1 MANTIV
7 CKTDTFEQWRV
18 KTNDISSNIGDASL
32 LTTTATNVVSAINEH
47 DIEVGNV
54 HNHVNCSF
62 TATSGQTEVAIPN
75 LVSVCSITNNGLSVA
90 SNEYSVISGA
100 DGCVT
105 FNPVLALDCSI
116 VVSAV
121 TNNLSTTANNLAAA
135 VNEHQTNIGNVTTL
149 TTTANTNVVSAINE
163 LDGEIGCLDNLI
175 TPSKLNVVCA
185 INSLT
190 NTLDNLTTSSTNRIA
205 TLYLDSDA
213 GCRLTCTRVAGTGA
227 NQYCYPL
234 SNLVCVIAVCVGA
247 DSQSLS
253 ICESSTYT
261 VSSAPTGTGCVT
273 FNTNYYPA
281 TTDTVEIVYSQD
293 APNLDISLSDVSG
306 VLTYTKDDSSGSVA
320 NTDTIF
326 KIQETSASTT
336 TNVFSLTKEGTIS
349 LRKDLPVSEGGTG
362 ASNAADAATNLSV
375 PPNARNVCAGYG
387 LIGGGDLSADRTL
400 SIGSYCSSCVT
411 QWSTNGVL
419 KVPQNTITHG
429 DPVFFTGSPIPGGI
443 DAACIYYAYCI
454 TNLSSLDWFTLY
466 DCKACTTITPAP
478 GGAIPITDSFNP
490 NYDATVFPTYMNVP
504 GFEGKFAGTLDGA
517 ATCLSSTLLV
527 SKGGTGGTTSSA
539 ARTNLCVPPNTR
551 NVCAGYGL
559 TGGGDLTADRSL
571 SISSCEIC
579 VYYWSN
585 STGAFQ
591 LGTTNDPVLDD
602 GTPFYFLG
610 ELPNNTTAENQIY
623 YTWYVDRANYNN
635 GGPNIALYLLYNT
648 RSAALTGGSGSN
660 IIPTSNCTQPSTNIY
675 IPGFEG
681 HFSGTF
687 NGTVT
692 GNISNAQTSVTADCL
707 TTARS
712 IGLSGDVTGS
722 ASFNG
727 SQNITISATVAD
739 SSHNHSANNIT
750 SDIFNYARIPVANGD
765 CWGAIKVLCCNNIA
779 GQNFLD
785 PDGRLFIGDINF
797 CYSVLGGNH
806 DCVQLSSTYCLS
818 DGDPIVFNK
827 HFYNNNFGGTGLFVA
842 YSGVGAY
849 YKLYYE
855 YCDAIQSNNNNL
867 TVCNVSSSLGNNVIA
882 VSPRFSGLVCGS
894 VSGVAHTS
902 FTGSNGSSSGRVG
915 SVPAPA
921 AADNVKFLRGDGSW
935 ASPSST
941 SYTASN
947 GVCLNTSTNNFTLD
961 TSYYINQ
968 LCNNTCYFKISNSKW
983 TSNVNVVAPDFEA
996 TSDRNIKTD
1005 LEPVENALDLIKKVK
1020 IHKYK
1025 YKDSGLPGIGVIAQE
1040 LEELLP
1046 EAVNHGDTMTV
1057 KYNYLFS
1064 VLVQAVQELAEK
1076 LEV

>member
-320 NTDTIF
+320 ATDTIF

-387 LIGGGDLSADRTL
+387 LTGGGDLSADRTL
-400 SIGSYCSSCVT
+400 NISSCELPVYC
-411 QWSTNGVL
+411 WCTNGVFEYGTTGNVTL
-419 KVPQNTITHG
+419 CPSGTPP
-429 DPVFFTGSPIPGGI
+429 PVYFNQDIPGTPFNIVSG
-443 DAACIYYAYCI
+443 CIYYSRCQFTNVHVIYDNLADAITGTTGATNYFCPTNASSSPTNVCI
-454 TNLSSLDWFTLY
+454 NL
-466 DCKACTTITPAP
+466 
-478 GGAIPITDSFNP
+478 PIL
-490 NYDATVFPTYMNVP
+490 
-504 GFEGKFAGTLDGA
+504 EGQFIGTLDGA

-559 TGGGDLTADRSL
+559 IGGGNLTADRTL
-571 SISSCEIC
+571 SISSCNFY
-579 VYYWSN
+579 VWHWSN

-591 LGTTNDPVLDD
+591 FGTTNDPVLDD

-635 GGPNIALYLLYNT
+635 GSPNLALYLIYNT
-648 RSAALTGGSGSN
+648 KSDALTGGSGSN
-660 IIPTSNCTQPSTNIY
+660 IIPTSNCSQPSTNIH

-681 HFSGTF
+681 QFSGTF

-692 GNISNAQTSVTADCL
+692 GNISNAQTAVTADCL

-765 CWGAIKVLCCNNIA
+765 CWGAIRVLCCNNLA

-797 CYSVLGGNH
+797 CYSVLGGNY

-842 YSGVGAY
+842 YSGVGAW

-882 VSPRFSGLVCGS
+882 LSPRFSGLVCGS

-947 GVCLNTSTNNFTLD
+947 GVSLNTSTNNFTLD